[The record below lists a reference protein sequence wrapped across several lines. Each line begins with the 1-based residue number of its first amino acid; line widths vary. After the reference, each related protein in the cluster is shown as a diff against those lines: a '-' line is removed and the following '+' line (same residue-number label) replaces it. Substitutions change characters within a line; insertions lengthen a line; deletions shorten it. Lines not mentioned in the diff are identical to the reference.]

1 MNIRKYIATFD
12 TGTDFTCIE
21 YSSEHRNGSKAN
33 TADARREARHKH
45 GRAAAGWRLTHTERY
60 E

>member
-1 MNIRKYIATFD
+1 MNIHKYIATFD

-21 YSSEHRNGSKAN
+21 YHSEHRNGSKAN
-33 TADARREARHKH
+33 IADARREARRKH
-45 GRAAAGWRLTHTERY
+45 GRAAADWRPTHTECY

>member
-1 MNIRKYIATFD
+1 MTIHKYIATFD

-21 YSSEHRNGSKAN
+21 YSSERRNGSKAN
-33 TADARREARHKH
+33 AADARREARRKH

-60 E
+60 K

>member
-1 MNIRKYIATFD
+1 MNIRKYIATFN

-21 YSSEHRNGSKAN
+21 YRSEHRSGSKAN
-33 TADARREARHKH
+33 AADARHEARRKH
-45 GRAAAGWRLTHTERY
+45 GRTAADWRLTHTERY

>member
-1 MNIRKYIATFD
+1 MNIRIYMATFD
-12 TGTDFTCIE
+12 TGTDYTCVE

-33 TADARREARHKH
+33 IADAKHEARRKH
-45 GRAAAGWRLTHTERY
+45 GRATANWRLTHTERY

>member
-1 MNIRKYIATFD
+1 MIKKYIATFD

-21 YSSEHRNGSKAN
+21 YDSEHRARSRAN
-33 TADARREARHKH
+33 ADDARHEARRKH
-45 GRAAAGWRLTHTERY
+45 GRAAAEWRLTHTERY

>member
-12 TGTDFTCIE
+12 TGTDFTCVE
-21 YSSEHRNGSKAN
+21 YSSEHRNCSKAN
-33 TADARREARHKH
+33 ATDARREARRKH
-45 GRAAAGWRLTHTERY
+45 GRAAADWRLTHTERY

>member
-1 MNIRKYIATFD
+1 MNIRTYIATFD

-33 TADARREARHKH
+33 AADARREARRKR
-45 GRAAAGWRLTHTERY
+45 GRAAANWRLTQNKPDG
-60 E
+60 

>member
-12 TGTDFTCIE
+12 TGTDFTCVE
-21 YSSEHRNGSKAN
+21 YRSEHRNGSKAN
-33 TADARREARHKH
+33 VADARHEARRKH
-45 GRAAAGWRLTHTERY
+45 GRAAADWRLTHTERY

>member
-1 MNIRKYIATFD
+1 MIKKYIATFD

-21 YSSEHRNGSKAN
+21 YVSKHRNRSKAN
-33 TADARREARHKH
+33 TDDARYEVRRKH
-45 GRAAAGWRLTHTERY
+45 GRAAACWQLTHTERY